1 MTLIGNSITGIGFI
15 PSKSNSDT
23 LFYLKKYNTLL
34 INEDYE
40 YMDSDW
46 YKQLQRNNQAALF
59 VPSNTASAA
68 NTISLIRTVK
78 NIDKRQ
84 VVGYEILDISLDFIF
99 ESLKDISMSQYSG
112 IFWNLPS
119 RNCFFPPMKR
129 SLLSSHPSSERIT
142 A

>member
-1 MTLIGNSITGIGFI
+1 
-15 PSKSNSDT
+15 
-23 LFYLKKYNTLL
+23 
-34 INEDYE
+34 
-40 YMDSDW
+40 MDSDW

-59 VPSNTASAA
+59 VPSDTASAA

-112 IFWNLPS
+112 IFLESPKQELL
-119 RNCFFPPMKR
+119 FPPMKR
-129 SLLSSHPSSERIT
+129 SLLSSLPSSERIT